1 MKFETILKQVVL
13 PAGDRG
19 ALVEVD
25 VIAVRPK

>member
-1 MKFETILKQVVL
+1 MKFETIRERI
-13 PAGDRG
+13 GREMISG